1 MTYIK
6 CVIHFLEQQEPGMP
20 IYSDRVAEVIA
31 DEYGI
36 TKKKASASAAVA
48 LKRIMDRR
56 EMSDLRCYQKG
67 VYYRVVSTP
76 FGETGIKKERLI
88 SDKYLRNDSGYET
101 GTYLLYHLGLT
112 TQIPTKQMIATN
124 AAGDCVRFDKKLEVL
139 ICPPKMFI
147 NADNKAYLQLLDALE
162 LMDKA
167 PVDIDQPY
175 VILAEHIKKNN
186 LKYETLLSIAD
197 RYYNQKTII
206 RLAHTASVGWG
217 EHETA

>member
-1 MTYIK
+1 
-6 CVIHFLEQQEPGMP
+6 MP

-124 AAGDCVRFDKKLEVL
+124 A
-139 ICPPKMFI
+139 
-147 NADNKAYLQLLDALE
+147 
-162 LMDKA
+162 
-167 PVDIDQPY
+167 
-175 VILAEHIKKNN
+175 
-186 LKYETLLSIAD
+186 
-197 RYYNQKTII
+197 
-206 RLAHTASVGWG
+206 
-217 EHETA
+217 